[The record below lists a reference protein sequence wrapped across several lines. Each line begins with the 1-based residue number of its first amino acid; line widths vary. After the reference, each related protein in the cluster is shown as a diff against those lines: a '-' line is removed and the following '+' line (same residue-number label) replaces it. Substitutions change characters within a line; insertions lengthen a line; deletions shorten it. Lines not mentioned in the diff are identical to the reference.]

1 MIASQNRLQNMRN
14 GAILFV
20 LLALTGCANFQEVVG
35 TIPDAVGTAAAAE
48 VFGGEVSMVPDPV
61 GDATRDVEREGRI
74 IYNGARR
81 NTREAISTTIT
92 KLFFNAK

>member
-1 MIASQNRLQNMRN
+1 MGLTGMRS
-14 GAILFV
+14 GAILFAMLV
-20 LLALTGCANFQEVVG
+20 LTGCANFQEVVD

-61 GDATRDVEREGRI
+61 GYVKEDVNREGRI

-81 NTREAISTTIT
+81 NTKRAISDVIT
-92 KLFFNAK
+92 NLFYDNK

>member
-1 MIASQNRLQNMRN
+1 MRS

-20 LLALTGCANFQEVVG
+20 LLTLTGCANFQEVVN

-61 GDATRDVEREGRI
+61 EYATRDVEREGRI
-74 IYNGARR
+74 VYGDARR
-81 NTREAISTTIT
+81 NTKAAISDTIIRIFQRT
-92 KLFFNAK
+92 K

>member
-1 MIASQNRLQNMRN
+1 MRN

-20 LLALTGCANFQEVVG
+20 LLMLTGCANFQEVVG

-61 GDATRDVEREGRI
+61 GYIEEDVNREGRI
-74 IYNGARR
+74 IYNRARR
-81 NTREAISTTIT
+81 NTKGVISDAITD
-92 KLFFNAK
+92 LFYSNK

>member
-1 MIASQNRLQNMRN
+1 MKHIWKKLTKMRN

-61 GDATRDVEREGRI
+61 EYATRDVEREGRI

-81 NTREAISTTIT
+81 NTKAAISDAISG
-92 KLFFNAK
+92 LFK